1 MALGRARTCKRNQTR
16 RRPSVL
22 ISFRASSERSIM
34 RISNKREDFCTEHP
48 FRRAVQSS
56 GRPHVKVQTGRSS
69 DVVEV

>member
-1 MALGRARTCKRNQTR
+1 
-16 RRPSVL
+16 
-22 ISFRASSERSIM
+22 M